1 MHIDNKGR
9 DISILVAGPT
19 LGLDDTTWTAKAIY
33 PINFVQPNKKFVLSL
48 HYNGGNSFLFVNPTK
63 IHQFKPNYFEINDY
77 ALCLGNILKD
87 FTINN
92 NKKKKN

>member
-1 MHIDNKGR
+1 M
-9 DISILVAGPT
+9 
-19 LGLDDTTWTAKAIY
+19 
-33 PINFVQPNKKFVLSL
+33 LSL

-92 NKKKKN
+92 NKKKKELKGVVKCFFTDFNPIDNKNILDIDKVLMKGT